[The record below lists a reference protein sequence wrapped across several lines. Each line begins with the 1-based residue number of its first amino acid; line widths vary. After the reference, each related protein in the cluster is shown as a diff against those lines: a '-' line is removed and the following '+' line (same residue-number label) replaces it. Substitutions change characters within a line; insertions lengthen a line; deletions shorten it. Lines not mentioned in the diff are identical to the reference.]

1 MQQTPSLFT
10 RGKRVFAR
18 FKGLATV
25 LVVAAISILFMGFA
39 FTLRGGF
46 LVYIPRSCFD
56 SQYVHS
62 SISSLVIKRFFT
74 VLTGQADIPMIL
86 YDNIAE
92 STTSYKLNLQPLI
105 YPSFCVPLKIPRS
118 HIDTLAAR
126 IPSRLQLQ
134 PLIDARTANGSVSVC
149 GWFREE
155 RGLFIYLPQYQS
167 ASPWLATK
175 DPTKI
180 GRRLSTDVAVQ

>member
-1 MQQTPSLFT
+1 MLILTGSSAMIVARNSLPPRSGMNRHNGALMQQTPSLFT

-56 SQYVHS
+56 SRYVHS

-74 VLTGQADIPMIL
+74 VLTGQADITMIL
-86 YDNIAE
+86 YDN
-92 STTSYKLNLQPLI
+92 
-105 YPSFCVPLKIPRS
+105 V
-118 HIDTLAAR
+118 AA
-126 IPSRLQLQ
+126 
-134 PLIDARTANGSVSVC
+134 
-149 GWFREE
+149 
-155 RGLFIYLPQYQS
+155 
-167 ASPWLATK
+167 
-175 DPTKI
+175 
-180 GRRLSTDVAVQ
+180 TD